1 MRVKGKGRVAAPAAQ
16 ALAGI
21 GHNGAPDNEVL
32 TLDDLAM
39 RLSKLIGPR
48 TDQEIEP
55 FECGAPWTAHA
66 TDAELKRLGTL
77 QARITRREQALK
89 ELKAERKRI
98 MNRNIR
104 RMRRAD
110 GKE

>member
-1 MRVKGKGRVAAPAAQ
+1 MGGKRKGRVAAPAAHP
-16 ALAGI
+16 LAGI
-21 GHNGAPDNEVL
+21 GHNGAPDAEAL
-32 TLDDLAM
+32 TVDELAL
-39 RLSKLIGPR
+39 RLVELIGPR
-48 TDQEIEP
+48 TDLEIEP
-55 FECGAPWTAHA
+55 FECGAPWTAFA
-66 TDAELKRLGTL
+66 TEEELMRLGTL
-77 QARITRREQALK
+77 QARITRRERTLS